1 MMDTTGTLYSMAK
14 FIGFVDEEGNFPGQY
29 PAFMSDAT
37 AIVVGSTLGTSP
49 VTTFVESAT
58 GIREGGR
65 TGITA
70 LTVSLLFFISLFF
83 APIFASIP
91 PWANGPPLIL
101 VGAMMMKAIAEV
113 NWNDPRDGIPAFLT
127 VIIMPL
133 TYSIAYGVIAGIC
146 CYILLHIPDFLF
158 HHGRRLVGRPA
169 PEPELSPTGSPP
181 AKPYQDTGLPEHKV

>member
-1 MMDTTGTLYSMAK
+1 MLVLPS
-14 FIGFVDEEGNFPGQY
+14 VDEDGNFPGQY

-37 AIVVGSTLGTSP
+37 AIVVGSCLGTSP

-101 VGAMMMKAIAEV
+101 V
-113 NWNDPRDGIPAFLT
+113 
-127 VIIMPL
+127 
-133 TYSIAYGVIAGIC
+133 S
-146 CYILLHIPDFLF
+146 
-158 HHGRRLVGRPA
+158 RRR
-169 PEPELSPTGSPP
+169 TNM
-181 AKPYQDTGLPEHKV
+181 